1 MLPDISCWPVFFTS
15 DGQLSTFDQIVLPG
29 EDFADVPEQL
39 RTKLRSHYITRVA
52 GASAVGSGRDFQ
64 RGSKRDFRGRVKQN
78 KRSGSRSPP
87 PPQKKVLHPLLED
100 SLFRI
105 PSPADSDTSKEAAM
119 IQSFLDRVRSS
130 ANSSNVV
137 SVASA
142 ATNLMS
148 SHALASSALSE
159 DQIATVLEITAFA
172 YQSSNSALLSH
183 VMVDSLGEKT
193 LLVNAQ
199 EAYIGKALEEGGRG
213 EDLETFAGA
222 NSLRFLS
229 SKYTAIEGDRRKL
242 LALFEGAGVQSGLS
256 AEVTAIIDV
265 EKSDKSLLQR
275 EILPKMSGQKL
286 PQVRKSTVKSTIY
299 LPYDLDIVG

>member
-1 MLPDISCWPVFFTS
+1 
-15 DGQLSTFDQIVLPG
+15 
-29 EDFADVPEQL
+29 
-39 RTKLRSHYITRVA
+39 
-52 GASAVGSGRDFQ
+52 
-64 RGSKRDFRGRVKQN
+64 
-78 KRSGSRSPP
+78 
-87 PPQKKVLHPLLED
+87 
-100 SLFRI
+100 
-105 PSPADSDTSKEAAM
+105 
-119 IQSFLDRVRSS
+119 
-130 ANSSNVV
+130 
-137 SVASA
+137 
-142 ATNLMS
+142 MS

-183 VMVDSLGEKT
+183 VMVDSLREKT

-299 LPYDLDIVG
+299 LPYDLDVVVDKRKFYVLDCQFSAEWERIVRSMTASRSVGFISLLLGMKFDAASVEISAKSNHAL